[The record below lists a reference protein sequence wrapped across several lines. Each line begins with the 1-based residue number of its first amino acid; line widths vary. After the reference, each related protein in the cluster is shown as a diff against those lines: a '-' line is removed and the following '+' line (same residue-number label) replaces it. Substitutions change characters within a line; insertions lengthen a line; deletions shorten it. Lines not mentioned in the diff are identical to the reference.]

1 MNYESFWSRGRENNR
16 SPGIHFFKFLFLF
29 EMLPDL
35 TTCKNCTIAWVC
47 DSAED
52 QFCNVGEEHFLQI
65 RKLFGSVAD
74 PTQDLLSDLEM
85 LVVLALSFQC
95 FCAWTWIKY
104 IV

>member
-1 MNYESFWSRGRENNR
+1 MFPRDTF
-16 SPGIHFFKFLFLF
+16 FFKFLFLF
-29 EMLPDL
+29 EMLSDL

-47 DSAED
+47 ASAED
-52 QFCNVGEEHFLQI
+52 QFYSIGEELFLQI

-74 PTQDLLSDLEM
+74 PTQDLLNDLQM
-85 LVVLALSFQC
+85 LVLLPLSFQC